1 MARPSHSQKE
11 LLENAVA
18 HYQKSLPLAAEY
30 LKGRGLSHADALRH
44 RLGVVEHPFN
54 GHEQY
59 VGRLAIPYLT
69 KAGVVDL
76 RFRAMGAEQ
85 PKYLG
90 LPGANTH
97 LYNVNA
103 YFRAKKWIA
112 VCEGEIDTITLDSAM
127 NYPAIGVPGTNNWKR
142 HYSRI
147 LHDFDK
153 IYVFADGDQAGS
165 DFAKN
170 LTKELGNVI
179 TIHMPEGEDVNSTF
193 IKHGKD
199 WFDGKLRQDD

>member
-1 MARPSHSQKE
+1 MAKPSHSQRE
-11 LLENAVA
+11 LLEQAVS
-18 HYQKSLPLAAEY
+18 HYQKNLATAEEY
-30 LKGRGLSHADALRH
+30 LRGRGLSHADALRH
-44 RLGVVEHPFN
+44 RLGVVIEPLN

-69 KAGVVDL
+69 RSGVVDV

-85 PKYLG
+85 PRYLG

-103 YFRAKKWIA
+103 FFRAKDWIA

-127 NYPAIGVPGTNNWKR
+127 NYPAIGVPGVNNWKR
-142 HYSRI
+142 HYVRI
-147 LHDFDK
+147 LQDFDK
-153 IYVFADGDQAGS
+153 ILIFADGDQAGY

-179 TIHMPEGEDVNSTF
+179 TVHMPEGEDVNSTY
-193 IKHGKD
+193 IKYGRA
-199 WFDGKLRQDD
+199 WFDERLG